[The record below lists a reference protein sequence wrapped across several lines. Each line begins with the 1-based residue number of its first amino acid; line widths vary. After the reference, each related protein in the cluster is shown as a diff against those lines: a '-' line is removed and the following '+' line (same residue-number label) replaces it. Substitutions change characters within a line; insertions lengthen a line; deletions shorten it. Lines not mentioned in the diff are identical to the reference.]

1 MKRAKILLFS
11 TILLFITITFVFS
24 AEQEVRITVSKANI
38 RLKPTTQSTILSTAP
53 MGAVFK
59 VIRKEGN
66 WYCIRLST
74 QDQVVEIFG
83 YIHQSLVEVSEKEV
97 EEAINEKVMEKKE
110 EVEAKEDIKVLPE
123 ITTNQTKQETD
134 IRKSPDYIKWKQ
146 EYEQAEHTFISW
158 KKHMWI
164 GMVALIGASVAT
176 PLIALS
182 GRYEVPIGPTI
193 AASVIGVA
201 GGGLMLTAMVIR
213 SSAKEKMELLLNNGR
228 IKGYITAHLSL
239 RNNLY
244 AISLHL
250 SF

>member
-1 MKRAKILLFS
+1 MKRAKNFLFS
-11 TILLFITITFVFS
+11 ILFLIISTTFVLS
-24 AEQEVRITVSKANI
+24 VEQEVRVTVSKANI

-53 MGAVFK
+53 MSTVFK
-59 VIRKEGN
+59 VVRKEGN
-66 WYCIRLST
+66 WYCIRFSI
-74 QDQVVEIFG
+74 QDQTTEILG
-83 YIHQSLVEVSEKEV
+83 YIHQSLVEVSELEA
-97 EEAINEKVMEKKE
+97 EEAINEKVIKKQE
-110 EVEAKEDIKVLPE
+110 SVEINEDIKALTE

-134 IRKSPDYIKWKQ
+134 IKKSPDYIKWKQ
-146 EYEQAEHTFISW
+146 EYELAEHTFISW
-158 KKHMWI
+158 KKYVWV

-201 GGGLMLTAMVIR
+201 GCGLMITAMVIR

-228 IKGYITAHLSL
+228 IKGYLTAHFSL
-239 RNNLY
+239 KANLY
-244 AISLHL
+244 VVSLNL

>member
-11 TILLFITITFVFS
+11 VVLLFIASVSLFS
-24 AEQEVRITVSKANI
+24 AETEVRVIVSKANI
-38 RLKPTTQSTILSTAP
+38 RLNPTTQSEILGTAP
-53 MGAVFK
+53 LGAVYK
-59 VIRKEGN
+59 VLRKESN
-66 WYCIRLST
+66 WYCIKFIT
-74 QDQVVEIFG
+74 GQAVEIIG
-83 YIHQSLVEVSEKEV
+83 YIHQSLVEVFEKEV
-97 EEAINEKVMEKKE
+97 EEAINEKVIKKQE
-110 EVEAKEDIKVLPE
+110 SVKVKEDIKVLPE
-123 ITTNQTKQETD
+123 ITTNQTKQKTD
-134 IRKSPDYIKWKQ
+134 IKKSPDYIKWKQ

-176 PLIALS
+176 PLIAIS

-244 AISLHL
+244 AVSLHL